1 MKKIIFLMM
10 ILPLMAICDTIP
22 NKLDVSFEATK
33 TTLLTTKS
41 SEPTEIVPVEPAFVN
56 NAYQIGTAAEL
67 KWFEEKTNATTNAG
81 LNKNAVLTAD
91 IDYGGNYWIPICAG
105 PGSPSYTGIFD
116 GAGHTIS
123 NLAIISDTLK
133 TVNARYQQNLGF
145 VGPLKGTVKN
155 LKLVNVYVKNTAT
168 GGTVPGATGDKEA
181 KSISVGT
188 IAGWVDPEGKIDSV
202 SVTGEIWGYGDGQG
216 VGGIAGNC
224 HGKITNST
232 SSVTIHVIN
241 LSFVG
246 GITGLTK
253 KNVTISNVHWQ
264 GNIIIDSL
272 ADSSK
277 TYIGGIIGNV
287 YEGTANVTN
296 ATFDSETVQNSI
308 GRVNKG
314 TVNADVLEYGIYTIK
329 TKNNKKIC
337 ELDGAYKY
345 TVKDGVFTS
354 NMTIDSL
361 VFNRK
366 FVPGKS
372 STIALPFT
380 ISTSNIVGAEFYTLQ
395 DVVKNDTG
403 YQVNLVQVNKLTAN
417 IPYIIIAS
425 QPTITIKAGSYK
437 LTQSNPGTSTS
448 ADNNWELQAIYK
460 YTTGADRGERRT
472 KTYGFVARDTI
483 LDGKEWH
490 AGQFV
495 KMGTKAYVYPFRVVL
510 EYVGD
515 VNSLPKSALD
525 YSPINENTPDVIEV
539 HFSDNAMAKRLPESI
554 FNFTPTEK
562 LPTNAY
568 YKKWENRI
576 IIIHDDKK
584 FTTNGKEL
592 K

>member
-1 MKKIIFLMM
+1 MM

-22 NKLDVSFEATK
+22 NKLDVSFESTK

-41 SEPTEIVPVEPAFVN
+41 AEPTEIVPVEPVFEN
-56 NAYQIGTAAEL
+56 NAYQIGTASEL
-67 KWFEEKTNATTNAG
+67 KWFAKQSFNASNG
-81 LNKNAVLTAD
+81 YNKNAVLTAD
-91 IDYGGNYWIPICAG
+91 IDYEGNYWIPICAG
-105 PGSPSYTGIFD
+105 PGSPSFTGVFD

-133 TVNARYQQNLGF
+133 NVNARYQQNLGF

-155 LKLVNVYVKNTAT
+155 LNLVNVYVKNTAT

-188 IAGWVDPEGKIDSV
+188 IAGWVDPDGKIDSV
-202 SVTGEIWGYGDGQG
+202 TVTGEIWGNGDGQG

-253 KNVTISNVHWQ
+253 KTVTISNVHWQ
-264 GNIIIDSL
+264 GNIIIDNP
-272 ADSSK
+272 ADSSQ

-287 YEGTANVTN
+287 YEGTANITN
-296 ATFDSETVQNSI
+296 ATFDSETVHNSI

-314 TVNADVLEYGIYTIK
+314 TVNADILYYGIYTIEK
-329 TKNNKKIC
+329 KNNRTVLN
-337 ELDGAYKY
+337 LDGAYKQA
-345 TVKDGVFTS
+345 VKDGVFTT
-354 NMTIDSL
+354 NNTVDSI
-361 VFNRK
+361 VFNRT

-403 YQVNLVQVNKLTAN
+403 YQVNLVQVNTLTAN
-417 IPYIIIAS
+417 IPYIVIAN
-425 QPTITIKAGSYK
+425 QPTITIKKGTYK

-448 ADNNWELQAIYK
+448 TDKNWELQSIYK
-460 YTTGADRGERRT
+460 YTTGLDRGDRRAF
-472 KTYGFVARDTI
+472 TYGFVAKDTV
-483 LDGKEWH
+483 LDGKQWH
-490 AGQFV
+490 AGQFA
-495 KMGTKAYVYPFRVVL
+495 KMGDSAYIYPFRVVL
-510 EYVGD
+510 EYVGETAL
-515 VNSLPKSALD
+515 SKSALNKSISEIPETLD
-525 YSPINENTPDVIEV
+525 VVIIKDTVTINRLG
-539 HFSDNAMAKRLPESI
+539 KRLPDEMLHM
-554 FNFTPTEK
+554 TPV
-562 LPTNAY
+562 LINDRPIY
-568 YKKWENRI
+568 YKYYNDIEINHNDR
-576 IIIHDDKK
+576 HY
-584 FTTNGKEL
+584 NL
-592 K
+592 KGEVR